1 MRSAAR
7 YESRGAGAPSVTA
20 DQGRTVIEECG
31 LRLMERVELLYAKL

>member
-7 YESRGAGAPSVTA
+7 YESRDASASNVTA

-31 LRLMERVELLYAKL
+31 MRLIERVELLYAKL